1 MQAVEDDLIVTPP
14 PRDSKPP
21 PAVTPFAKH
30 QLAAHKRYEAA
41 VANGKTSKKDKKAGH
56 VYTNYICLYNIEFYK
71 CIYIYILYRY
81 DTNILNIC
89 IYIYV
94 LCLLSLGPWITAANH
109 L

>member
-1 MQAVEDDLIVTPP
+1 MQAVEDELIVTPP

-56 VYTNYICLYNIEFYK
+56 VYTNCICLNNI
-71 CIYIYILYRY
+71 I
-81 DTNILNIC
+81 
-89 IYIYV
+89 
-94 LCLLSLGPWITAANH
+94 
-109 L
+109 